1 MKIINKN
8 FIFCALGIFM
18 TVTFYSCDNF
28 LDELPD
34 NRTEL
39 TDASSVSS
47 LLVSAYPNATPAYLL
62 EMESDNTDENISNSW
77 TEASIFQRQA
87 YEWSDITENGN
98 ESPQNIWES
107 CYSAISAS
115 NKAIEF
121 IKTKDSTQYLPQLGE
136 ALLCRAYAEFTL
148 STVFCDAYNS
158 NTADT
163 DLGLPY
169 LTKTEKKV
177 GEKYERGTMSELYKK
192 IDIDIQEAL
201 PLSTDDYSTPKFH
214 FNKSAAYAFA
224 ARFYLYYH
232 DYNKA
237 ISYATQA
244 LGNDAT
250 TKLRDWAAWDALS
263 ENDMIRP
270 NAYVS
275 SEVNSNFL
283 IQSVYSEWG
292 AVSGPYQYGDKYAH
306 NSLISKKETVQS
318 SGPWGTSS
326 NLNYSVFY
334 NDQLSKVIVRK
345 IGAYF
350 EYTDIQSGTG
360 YYHTEMVPFNAE
372 ETLLCRAEAYAIS
385 GQYQKSVDDIN
396 SLLSKFEV
404 SYKALTLDEIKTYY
418 NGINYYTSLVPTV
431 KKELNPTFSIDK
443 TNAEPLLQCILHL
456 RRILTIHDGLRMQDI
471 KRYGIVIYR
480 RQINTNGIVINVT
493 DTLGV
498 DDPRRAIQIPSDVIN
513 AGMQP
518 NKRNK

>member
-1 MKIINKN
+1 MNIINKN
-8 FIFCALGIFM
+8 FILCALGISM
-18 TVTFYSCDNF
+18 TTIFYSCDSF
-28 LDELPD
+28 LDKLPD

-47 LLVSAYPNATPAYLL
+47 LLISAYPSAAPAYLL

-77 TEASIFQRQA
+77 TEASILQRQA
-87 YEWSDITENGN
+87 YKWNDITENGT

-115 NKAIEF
+115 NKAMEF
-121 IKTKDSTQYLPQLGE
+121 IRTKDSTQYLPQLGE
-136 ALLCRAYAEFTL
+136 ALLCRAYAGFTL

-158 NTADT
+158 KTADA

-169 LTKTEKKV
+169 PIKTEVKV
-177 GEKYERGTMSELYKK
+177 GEKYERGTMNELYKK
-192 IDIDIQEAL
+192 IDKDIQEAL
-201 PLSTDDYSTPKFH
+201 PLSTDDYSCPKFH

-224 ARFYLYYH
+224 TRFYLYYH
-232 DYNKA
+232 DYDKV
-237 ISYATQA
+237 IKYATMA
-244 LGNDAT
+244 LGSDAT
-250 TKLRDWAAWDALS
+250 TKLRDWATWNALS
-263 ENDMIRP
+263 QNDMIKP
-270 NAYVS
+270 NAYVN
-275 SEVNSNFL
+275 SEVNANFL

-292 AVSGPYQYGDKYAH
+292 VVCGPYLYGDKYAH
-306 NSLISKKETVQS
+306 SSLISQGETTQS
-318 SGPWGTSS
+318 SGPWGTYR

-350 EYTDIQSGTG
+350 EYTDRQSSIG

-404 SYKALTLDEIKTYY
+404 SYKALTLAQINAYY
-418 NGINYYTSLVPTV
+418 NGINYYTPLAPTV
-431 KKELNPTFSIDK
+431 KKELNPTFDVDMTS
-443 TNAEPLLQCILHL
+443 AESLLQCILHL
-456 RRILTIHDGLRMQDI
+456 RRILTVHEGLRMQDI

-480 RQINTNGIVINVT
+480 RQINTNNVVINVT

-518 NKRNK
+518 NRRNN